1 MAYST
6 LNPPILLARGMGTL
20 TSTLGALMY
29 STAQTSNAAVRGG
42 TGLWVYHS
50 SDPSTTIVGTLSY
63 FTNGLDLGMKNGDII
78 FTVSVASGGSTAACL
93 MGISALVTTNS
104 TAGFGIATGTQLLST
119 Q

>member
-6 LNPPILLARGMGTL
+6 LNPPLLLARGLGTQ
-20 TSTLGALMY
+20 TSTLAALLY

-42 TGLWVYHS
+42 TGLWIYQS
-50 SDPSTTIVGTLSY
+50 SDPSTTVVGTLSY
-63 FTNGLDLGMKNGDII
+63 FTNGLDLGMKNGDCII
-78 FTVSVASGGSTAACL
+78 VQSVSSGGSTANLL